1 MQQDHKI
8 NRYIFLGVI
17 LLFAVFLFYT
27 LQQFFTA
34 FLAAVLFYVLSKP
47 SVEHLVKKKNWSKSA
62 AAILVILVSFFII
75 LLPFSFLAGMLYKK
89 AMLIADNTDTFL
101 EPLKN
106 LDQRLKTDYHFE
118 LLSEKNLS
126 GVESYFT
133 NFISN
138 LLNQG
143 LHLVSSMGMMYFI
156 LFFMITNLNRMEA
169 AIVFYLPFKRE
180 KIMLFANELRSQT
193 VSNAVGV
200 PLIAVIQ
207 GTLAWLY
214 YMFVGLSEPGFWGV
228 MTGMA
233 SVIPIVG
240 AGLIWVPISIY
251 LMANIG
257 LAQGIGLIAWGA
269 LVLGIMDNLVRFV
282 LAKKMADVHPLVT
295 LLGVIMGLQYFGIT
309 GLIFGPLLISYF
321 LILLKIYYQEFQKTP
336 TPMNKKRVIKTTFKL
351 PFLNR
356 D

>member
-1 MQQDHKI
+1 MQQEYKI

-17 LLFAVFLFYT
+17 LVFAGFLFYT

-34 FLAAVLFYVLSKP
+34 FLGAVLFYVLSKP
-47 SVEHLVKKKNWSKSA
+47 SVEKLVKKKNWRKSA
-62 AAILVILVSFFII
+62 AAALVIVISFFII
-75 LLPFSFLAGMLYKK
+75 LLPFSLLAGMLYNK
-89 AMLIADNTDTFL
+89 AILIAGHTDTFL
-101 EPLKN
+101 EPLKE
-106 LDQRLKTDYHFE
+106 LDKKLQAEYHFQ

-126 GVESYFT
+126 GLEGYFT

-143 LHLVSSMGMMYFI
+143 LNLLSSIGMMYFI

-180 KIMLFANELRSQT
+180 KIMLFANELRAQT
-193 VSNAVGV
+193 VSNALGV
-200 PLIAVIQ
+200 PMIAVIQ
-207 GTLAWLY
+207 GGLAWLY
-214 YMFVGLSEPGFWGV
+214 YVWIGLSEPGFWAV
-228 MTGMA
+228 LTGLA

-251 LMANIG
+251 LMANMG
-257 LAQGIGLIAWGA
+257 LAEGFGLIAWGS

-295 LLGVIMGLQYFGIT
+295 LLGVILGLKYFGIT

-321 LILLKIYYQEFQKTP
+321 LILLKIYYQEFQHTKP
-336 TPMNKKRVIKTTFKL
+336 VIKKRIIKSQFKI
-351 PFLNR
+351 PFFNR